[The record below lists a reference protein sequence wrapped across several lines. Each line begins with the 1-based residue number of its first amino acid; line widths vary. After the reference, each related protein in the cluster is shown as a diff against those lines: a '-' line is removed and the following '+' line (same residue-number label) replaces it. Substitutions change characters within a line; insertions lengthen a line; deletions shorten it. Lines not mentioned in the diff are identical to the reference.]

1 MMTGFPTRWA
11 RGRALVAV
19 QEGVRQEAHQAVHP
33 GGIFLLPLVTMLLD
47 LGVVG

>member
-1 MMTGFPTRWA
+1 MAGSPA
-11 RGRALVAV
+11 AGAGGGALVAI

-33 GGIFLLPLVTMLLD
+33 VGIFLLPLVTMLLD